1 MQGRYDN
8 LQRLFVTFNSTGA
21 IAPTLIGVPM
31 PQSVMATVG
40 EGLALGDQMTV
51 VLVPRVVPLWER
63 TRNRIVEIWGATW
76 DFLNRPLFPGL
87 ATARWID
94 WRFM

>member
-8 LQRLFVTFNSTGA
+8 LRRLFVTFNTPGSL
-21 IAPTLIGVPM
+21 APALIGVPV
-31 PQSVMATVG
+31 PQSVIVM
-40 EGLALGDQMTV
+40 EGLAIGDQMTV

-76 DFLNRPLFPGL
+76 DFLNRPLLPGL
-87 ATARWID
+87 ATRWID
-94 WRFM
+94 RSFS

>member
-1 MQGRYDN
+1 M
-8 LQRLFVTFNSTGA
+8 TFNTPGSL
-21 IAPTLIGVPM
+21 APALIGVPV
-31 PQSVMATVG
+31 PQSVSVM
-40 EGLALGDQMTV
+40 EGFALGDQMTV

-63 TRNRIVEIWGATW
+63 TRDRLVEIWGATW

-87 ATARWID
+87 ATRWID

>member
-1 MQGRYDN
+1 M
-8 LQRLFVTFNSTGA
+8 TFNTPGSL
-21 IAPTLIGVPM
+21 APALIGIPVA
-31 PQSVMATVG
+31 QAVFVM
-40 EGLALGDQMTV
+40 EGFALGDQMTV

-63 TRNRIVEIWGATW
+63 TRNRLVEIWGATW

-87 ATARWID
+87 ATRWID

>member
-1 MQGRYDN
+1 MQGRYDAQ
-8 LQRLFVTFNSTGA
+8 QRLYVTFN
-21 IAPTLIGVPM
+21 APGSVAPFIGSPM
-31 PQSVMATVG
+31 PQSVVSFVN
-40 EGLALGDQMTV
+40 EGLSFGDQTGV